1 MLIPELNIDSISL
14 KSLNKTGMLFSGI
27 DIGSNAVRLLF
38 SNVFETKGGPI
49 AEKASLL
56 RIPIRLGID
65 VFTNGRISQQKVED
79 LAKTLKAFKM
89 LIDVYQPISYLA
101 AATSAMR
108 EASNSSEVLDFVRN
122 ESGLNIELIDG
133 IKEANIISSFS
144 NHMINKNFTKT
155 LYVDVGG
162 GSTEISL
169 LDGKDFVTS
178 NSFKIGTLRLLAEAV
193 EDHEWDVLHKWLS
206 QFKKDFGQMN
216 VIGSGGNINKITK
229 LYGHAYNNTLSL
241 DQLSF
246 AFKQLNSMT
255 VKERIEKMGLR
266 PDRADVIVPAAKIF
280 IKILKWTDL
289 KIVTAPK
296 IGLADGLVLT
306 QYNKMVEA
314 KTNSVFK

>member
-1 MLIPELNIDSISL
+1 MQYPALKEDVLNL
-14 KSLNKTGMLFSGI
+14 KSLNKAGMLFSGI

-56 RIPIRLGID
+56 RIPLRLGVD
-65 VFTNGRISQQKVED
+65 VFTHGRISEQKVED

-89 LIDVYQPISYLA
+89 LIDVYEPISYLA

-108 EASNSSEVLDFVRN
+108 EASNSIEVLEFVRH
-122 ESGLNIELIDG
+122 ESGLDIELIDG

-144 NHMINKNFTKT
+144 NHMINKNFFKT

-169 LDGKDFVTS
+169 LDGKNFVTS
-178 NSFKIGTLRLLAEAV
+178 NSFKIGTIRLLADAV
-193 EDHEWDVLHKWLS
+193 EDNEWDALHKWLS
-206 QFKKDFGQMN
+206 LFKKDFGQMN

-229 LYGHAYNNTLSL
+229 LYGHAYNNIVSL
-241 DQLSF
+241 DQLNF
-246 AFKQLNSMT
+246 AYKQLNSMT
-255 VKERIEKMGLR
+255 VKERMDKMGLR

-289 KIVTAPK
+289 NVITAPK

-306 QYNKMVEA
+306 QYHNFIQA
-314 KTNSVFK
+314 KSNSILK